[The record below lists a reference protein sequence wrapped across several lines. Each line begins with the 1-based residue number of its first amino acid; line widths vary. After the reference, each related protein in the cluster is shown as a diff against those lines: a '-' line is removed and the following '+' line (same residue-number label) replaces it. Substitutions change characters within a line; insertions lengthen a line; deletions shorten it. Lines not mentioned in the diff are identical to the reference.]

1 MVVNGDD
8 DTRVADDRGHGDG
21 DDNADDIGKMALE
34 ALRGRTRPQRVE
46 SAGSVHPAAWSRA
59 ALSSRHWTQLE
70 YGEAKDSLH
79 SRANLHSHDLS

>member
-1 MVVNGDD
+1 MVTTTLEWQTIVP
-8 DTRVADDRGHGDG
+8 RWGHDDG

-34 ALRGRTRPQRVE
+34 ALRGRTRPQSVE